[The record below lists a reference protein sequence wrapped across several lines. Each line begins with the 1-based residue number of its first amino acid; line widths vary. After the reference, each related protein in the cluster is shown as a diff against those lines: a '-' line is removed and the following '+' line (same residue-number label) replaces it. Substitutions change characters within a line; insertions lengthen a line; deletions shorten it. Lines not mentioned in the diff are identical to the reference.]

1 MKAGKVAHT
10 SALINMYKKIIILL
24 SLLLVGCDPIDYN
37 CVGIQQ
43 HNEVYDESYI
53 MVCEDAKGK
62 RTYDGMIYDQEALDR
77 DYDTFKLWV
86 ANGCPSK
93 MEIE

>member
-1 MKAGKVAHT
+1 
-10 SALINMYKKIIILL
+10 MYRLILL
-24 SLLLVGCDPIDYN
+24 CLFISGCVTPL

-53 MVCEDAKGK
+53 MVCEDSKGK
-62 RTYDGMIYDQEALDR
+62 RTYEGTIYDQKDLD
-77 DYDTFKLWV
+77 DTFDTFKLWV